1 MNQKPASPGLSSPPP
16 SAQAPTSS
24 SDDSLDLRD
33 VKLTRADRARLQRQ
47 RSRLKRDRKS
57 SDGQAEEQFAARVA
71 AAAARAEARQS
82 AKVKIEFPSELPI
95 SEHRDHIVEMLR
107 EHRVIVVCGETGS
120 GKSTQLPK
128 MCVEA
133 GFGRDGMVGHTQPRR
148 LAARSIAARLA
159 EETETILG
167 NEIGYQVRFG
177 DKTSDRTLIKLMTD
191 GILLAE
197 TGSDPDLLAYD
208 VIIIDEAHER
218 SLNID
223 FLLGLLRRIMDRRPE
238 LRIIITSATIDA
250 DRFAEH
256 FGTTDSETGEIVP
269 APILQV
275 EGRGYP
281 VELRYL
287 PWDDVDSSATRG
299 YDLAAHVTA
308 AIDSLR
314 RDGTGDTLVF
324 LPTER
329 DIREVSHHVGGHFK
343 RLGLENRVE
352 LLPLYARLPQSA
364 QQAIFH
370 PTGGKQRIIFATNVA
385 ESSLTV
391 PGIRYVIDSGTAR
404 ISRYSVRSKV
414 QRLPVE
420 PVSRA
425 SANQRSGR
433 CGRVGPGI
441 AVRLYDVEDFESRD
455 AFTTPEIRRTNLASV
470 VLQSKVLRLGRLED
484 FPLIDPPRIDAIREG
499 FRTLAELGAVDNDGE
514 LTEIGWQLGR
524 MPVDPRVGRI
534 LIGAEQHGVLP
545 EVLPIAAAMEIPDPR
560 DRPPD
565 KRKAADEAHS
575 KFADPESDFLNLLRI
590 WRFYEE
596 MSSKYGRGKMT
607 RVLRQNFLSPNRM
620 REWSDVYR
628 QLKEMA
634 STTLGASTLSDP
646 DQKSDGGKGK
656 KRPHENRKPR
666 RSRARLTIGPIR
678 YCNAEPEKA
687 DDVAP
692 IVDSDRYALIHHALL
707 TGLLSGVALA
717 GEKNEYTGAG
727 GLKLFLWPGSGV
739 FESKPK
745 WIVAAELVETAKQY
759 ARTVAKIQPAWIEA
773 VGDHMLKS
781 SFSDPHWSRKAS
793 GAFCYQRKSLFGLP
807 VVLRRRVPLSPID
820 PIEARNLLIRNG
832 LVGGELPT
840 TAKSVRHNRGLLE
853 SIEKLAAKTRR
864 RDLVVDDYVLQ
875 AFYQSRL
882 PDWVCDRARLEKFD
896 RQCPAP
902 QWHQRLNNDVDL
914 AAWLADPPPLEIAAD
929 ASDDATE
936 EITETPYLRPEDLLE
951 MSATRIEQD
960 DFPNELASGATRLPL
975 EYHFRPGTD
984 EDGIHLTIH
993 PAALPQVSDEAL
1005 DWLVPGQLE
1014 TKVTAMIKSLPKRL
1028 RRLLIPAA
1036 DVAKKVTEEIMQ
1048 QRGQSAF
1055 MPTLCEAL
1063 TRHAETRIGPDDFQ
1077 EEKLEPHLRFLV
1089 RVVDDEGKVLATDR
1103 SVDAIKQQLGSS
1115 FESSETSMQE
1125 TGTTEDWMREKM
1137 TTWDIERFPREVVR
1151 KRGGVQ
1157 VAQFPGL
1164 VDRGEFVSTRLFAD
1178 AAAAEASSRLGLTR
1192 LFAIACRKDLR
1203 AQVRH
1208 LPAIAEA
1215 KIKLGPILSAS
1226 VIESSLA
1233 DLLARLAVV
1242 EKRPIVRTADE
1253 FAERLTEASG
1263 RIGEATQDVATWLTK
1278 LTDAYHASRVAREE
1292 TSSGKLRDVLDDVE
1306 TQLQWMFAD
1315 GFISWTPWQHLQHV
1329 PRYLNAIAYRLDK
1342 ARSGAEKRDAE
1353 SREMINSLW
1362 NRWLSSKHADEQDP
1376 RTNADSEFRW
1386 LIEELRVSQFAQP
1399 LGTAVKVSPKRCE
1412 KLLL

>member
-1 MNQKPASPGLSSPPP
+1 MNEIE
-16 SAQAPTSS
+16 
-24 SDDSLDLRD
+24 
-33 VKLTRADRARLQRQ
+33 LTRADRARLQRDS
-47 RSRLKRDRKS
+47 SRIRRNPS
-57 SDGQAEEQFAARVA
+57 ASRVGAQEQFAARVA
-71 AAAARAEARQS
+71 AATAKAEARRN
-82 AKVKIEFPSELPI
+82 ARLKIEFPTDLPI
-95 SEHRDHIVEMLR
+95 SGHRDHIVSLLQQNQ
-107 EHRVIVVCGETGS
+107 VIVVCGETGS

-133 GFGRDGMVGHTQPRR
+133 GFGRDGMIGHTQPRR

-159 EETETILG
+159 EETDSLLG
-167 NEIGYQVRFG
+167 KEIGYQVRFG
-177 DKTSDRTLIKLMTD
+177 DKTSDTTLIKLMTD

-256 FGTTDSETGEIVP
+256 FGVVDSETGEIVP

-287 PWDDVDSSATRG
+287 PWDDVDSGALRG
-299 YDLAAHVTA
+299 YDLSAHVIA

-314 RDGTGDTLVF
+314 RDGSGDTLVF

-329 DIREVSHHVGGHFK
+329 DIREVSHEVAGHFK
-343 RLGLENRVE
+343 RVGLENRVE

-414 QRLPVE
+414 QRLPIE

-433 CGRVGPGI
+433 CGRIGPGI
-441 AVRLYDVEDFESRD
+441 TVRLYDVDDFESRD

-484 FPLIDPPRIDAIREG
+484 FPLIDPPRVDAIREG
-499 FRTLAELGAVDNDGE
+499 FRTLAELGAVDEDGE
-514 LTEIGWQLGR
+514 LTTIGWQLGR

-534 LIGAEQHGVLP
+534 LIGAHEHGVLP

-565 KRKAADEAHS
+565 KRAAADQAHA

-596 MSSKYGRGKMT
+596 MSAKYGRGKMT

-634 STTLGASTLSDP
+634 ASNLGDSDLPTTQDTRSTQD
-646 DQKSDGGKGK
+646 KSRNEKGRQNAK
-656 KRPHENRKPR
+656 PKPR
-666 RSRARLTIGPIR
+666 RRGARLHIGPIR
-678 YCNAEPEKA
+678 YNENPEGDNATDSTDA
-687 DDVAP
+687 AFP
-692 IVDSDRYALIHHALL
+692 IVDANRYASIHQALL
-707 TGLLSGVALA
+707 TGLLSGVAMA

-727 GLKLFLWPGSGV
+727 GIKLFLWPGSGV
-739 FESKPK
+739 FEAKPK
-745 WIVAAELVETAKQY
+745 WIVAAELVETTRQY
-759 ARTVAKIQPAWIEA
+759 ARNVAKIQPAWIEA
-773 VGDHMLKS
+773 TGDHVLKS
-781 SFSDPHWSRKAS
+781 SYSEPHWSRKAS
-793 GAFCYQRKSLFGLP
+793 GAFCYQRRSLFGLP
-807 VVLRRRVPLSPID
+807 IVVRRRVPLAPID
-820 PIEARNLLIRNG
+820 PIESRNLLIRNG
-832 LVGGELPT
+832 LVEGELPT
-840 TAKSVRHNRGLLE
+840 TAKFIRHNRNLLE
-853 SIEKLAAKTRR
+853 AIEKLAAKTRR
-864 RDLVVDDYVLQ
+864 RDLVVDDYALQ
-875 AFYQSRL
+875 AFYQSCL

-896 RQCPAP
+896 RECSAP
-902 QWHQRLNNDVDL
+902 SWLSRLRDDVDL
-914 AAWLADPPPLEIAAD
+914 AAWLADPPDLAAEVD
-929 ASDDATE
+929 AASSCEDREPSTAPE
-936 EITETPYLRPEDLLE
+936 EEHETPYLRPEDLLE
-951 MSATRIEQD
+951 TSASRIEQD

-975 EYHFRPGTD
+975 QYHFRPGTQ

-993 PAALPQVSDEAL
+993 PAALPQVSDGAL
-1005 DWLVPGQLE
+1005 EWLVPGQLE

-1028 RRLLIPAA
+1028 RRLLVPAA
-1036 DVAKKVTEEIMQ
+1036 DVSRIVTQEIAERRAQ
-1048 QRGQSAF
+1048 AAF
-1055 MPTLCEAL
+1055 LPTLCESL

-1077 EEKLEPHLRFLV
+1077 NEKLEPHLRFFV

-1103 SVDAIKQQLGSS
+1103 SVDSIKRQLGTTSS
-1115 FESSETSMQE
+1115 GTGPGVETSTE
-1125 TGTTEDWMREKM
+1125 SEDWSREKM
-1137 TTWDIERFPREVVR
+1137 TAWEIDHLPREVVR
-1151 KRGGVQ
+1151 TRGGVH
-1157 VAQFPGL
+1157 VAQYPGL
-1164 VDRGEFVSTRLFAD
+1164 VDQGDFVSTSLFPEESAAD
-1178 AAAAEASSRLGLTR
+1178 ASNRLGLTR
-1192 LFAIACRKDLR
+1192 LFAIACKKDLR

-1208 LPAIAEA
+1208 LPALADA
-1215 KIKLGPILSAS
+1215 KVKLGPILSAS
-1226 VIESSLA
+1226 VLEPALA

-1242 EKRPIVRTADE
+1242 EKRPIIRTPAE
-1253 FAERLTEASG
+1253 FAARLSEAPAK
-1263 RIGEATQDVATWLTK
+1263 IGEATQDVATWLSK
-1278 LTDAYHASRVAREE
+1278 MAVAYHAMRYAFEE
-1292 TSSGKLRDVLDDVE
+1292 TPRGKFADTLADIDH
-1306 TQLQWMFAD
+1306 QLKWLFAD
-1315 GFISWTPWQHLQHV
+1315 GFISWTPWQHLQHF
-1329 PRYLNAIAYRLDK
+1329 PRYLSAIAYRLDK
-1342 ARSGAEKRDAE
+1342 ARSGAERRDAE
-1353 SREMINSLW
+1353 SQQLIGSLW
-1362 NRWLSSKHADEQDP
+1362 QRWLAGKHEDQRDASE
-1376 RTNADSEFRW
+1376 NADSEFRW

-1399 LGTAVKVSPKRCE
+1399 LGTAVKVSPTRCE
-1412 KLLL
+1412 KLLS

>member
-1 MNQKPASPGLSSPPP
+1 M
-16 SAQAPTSS
+16 T
-24 SDDSLDLRD
+24 
-33 VKLTRADRARLQRQ
+33 LTRADRARLKRQ
-47 RSRLKRDRKS
+47 KSRLRRGPES
-57 SDGQAEEQFAARVA
+57 SAGQAEEQFAARVS
-71 AAAARAEARQS
+71 AAAARAEARQT
-82 AKVKIEFPSELPI
+82 AEVKLEFPAELPI
-95 SEHRDHIVEMLR
+95 SEHRVNIVSLLR
-107 EHRVIVVCGETGS
+107 ENQVIVVCGETGS

-133 GFGRDGMVGHTQPRR
+133 GFGRDGMIGHTQPRR

-159 EETETILG
+159 EETGTILG

-250 DRFAEH
+250 ERFAEH
-256 FGTTDSETGEIVP
+256 FGKPDSETGEIIP

-281 VELRYL
+281 VELRYF
-287 PWDDVDSSATRG
+287 PWEDVNSGASRG
-299 YDLAAHVTA
+299 YDLSMHVTA
-308 AIDSLR
+308 AIDLLR
-314 RDGTGDTLVF
+314 RDGSGDTLVF

-329 DIREVSHHVGGHFK
+329 DIREVSHVVAGHFK
-343 RLGLENRVE
+343 RAGLENRVE

-433 CGRVGPGI
+433 CGRIGPGI

-484 FPLIDPPRIDAIREG
+484 FPLIDPPRVDAIREG
-499 FRTLAELGAVDNDGE
+499 FRTLAELGAVDADGE

-534 LIGAEQHGVLP
+534 LIAAEQHGVLP

-565 KRKAADEAHS
+565 KRAAADQAHAQ
-575 KFADPESDFLNLLRI
+575 FADPESDFLNLLRI
-590 WRFYEE
+590 WRFYDE

-634 STTLGASTLSDP
+634 ATNLGALDP
-646 DQKSDGGKGK
+646 VNDRAVQKDKREKNRQRDSRKG
-656 KRPHENRKPR
+656 RQRG
-666 RSRARLTIGPIR
+666 RLHIGPIR
-678 YCNAEPEKA
+678 YSDTEPA
-687 DDVAP
+687 HGDDIAP
-692 IVDSDRYALIHHALL
+692 IVDEDRYAQIHQALL
-707 TGLLSGVALA
+707 TGLLSGVAMA

-739 FESKPK
+739 FEAKPK

-759 ARTVAKIQPAWIEA
+759 ARTVAKIQPSWIEA

-793 GAFCYQRKSLFGLP
+793 GAFCYQRRSLFGLP
-807 VVLRRRVPLSPID
+807 VVLRRRVPLAPID
-820 PIEARNLLIRNG
+820 AIEARNLLIRNG

-840 TAKSVRHNRGLLE
+840 TAKFVRHNRALLE

-882 PDWVCDRARLEKFD
+882 PDWACDRARLEKFD
-896 RQCPAP
+896 RACQVPDWAG
-902 QWHQRLNNDVDL
+902 RLKDDVDL
-914 AAWLADPPPLEIAAD
+914 ATWLADPPSPSVEDEVPDAAPGD
-929 ASDDATE
+929 SE
-936 EITETPYLRPEDLLE
+936 GTPYLRPEDLLE
-951 MSATRIEQD
+951 TTASKIDNE
-960 DFPNELASGATRLPL
+960 DFPDELASGATRLPL
-975 EYHFRPGTD
+975 EYHFRPGTED
-984 EDGIHLTIH
+984 DGIHLTIH

-1014 TKVTAMIKSLPKRL
+1014 TKVIAMIKSLPKRL

-1036 DVAKKVTEEIMQ
+1036 DVAKKVTEEIASK
-1048 QRGQSAF
+1048 RGQSAF

-1063 TRHAETRIGPDDFQ
+1063 TRHAETRISPDDFQ
-1077 EEKLEPHLRFLV
+1077 EDKLEQHLRFLV
-1089 RVVDDEGKVLATDR
+1089 RVVDDEGKVLALDR
-1103 SVDAIKQQLGSS
+1103 SVDSIKQKLGSVS
-1115 FESSETSMQE
+1115 EATDVSSEESSS
-1125 TGTTEDWMREKM
+1125 EDDWSREKM
-1137 TTWDIERFPREVVR
+1137 TAWDIERLPKEVIR

-1164 VDRGEFVSTRLFAD
+1164 VDRGDFVSTRLFAD
-1178 AAAAEASSRLGLTR
+1178 ATIAESNSRLGLAR
-1192 LFAIACRKDLR
+1192 LFSIACRKDLR

-1208 LPAIAEA
+1208 LPKLADA
-1215 KIKLGPILSAS
+1215 KLKLGPIVSAG

-1242 EKRPIVRTADE
+1242 EKRPIVRSPDE
-1253 FAERLTEASG
+1253 FAARLAEAPA

-1278 LTDAYHASRVAREE
+1278 LTDAYHAARVAREE
-1292 TSSGKLRDVLDDVE
+1292 MTSNKFADVVADVD
-1306 TQLQWMFAD
+1306 LQMQWLFAD
-1315 GFISWTPWQHLQHV
+1315 GFLSWTPWQHLQHV

-1342 ARSGAEKRDAE
+1342 VRSGGEQRDAE
-1353 SREMINSLW
+1353 SRQVVGSLW
-1362 NRWLSSKHADEQDP
+1362 DRWLASRHPDEQNP
-1376 RTNADSEFRW
+1376 RANADSEFRW

-1412 KLLL
+1412 KLLI